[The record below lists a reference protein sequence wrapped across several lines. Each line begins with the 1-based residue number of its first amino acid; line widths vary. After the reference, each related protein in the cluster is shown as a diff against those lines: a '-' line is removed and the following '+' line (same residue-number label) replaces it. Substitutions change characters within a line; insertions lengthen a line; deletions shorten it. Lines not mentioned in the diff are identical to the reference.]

1 MSNSNVLVV
10 CPFMIMLLYC
20 SIMISIQ
27 DRAKDNG
34 DIFVQHKEQQECVRP
49 IIVQA
54 NDSISSEGTD
64 VVLMCNSSF
73 SIPSDY
79 IAQFNMNGAL
89 SDTLDKTGMC
99 FIRCYFEKAGLI
111 KNWQLNKD
119 MIMQTMRL
127 IKANSIEFCEPE
139 AKQETNACIRT
150 YAIAKCLMKRGF
162 EDTCIQTVA

>member
-73 SIPSDY
+73 SIPSGERIRINKNNILTY
-79 IAQFNMNGAL
+79 VYRL
-89 SDTLDKTGMC
+89 SLFFTQIILHN
-99 FIRCYFEKAGLI
+99 LI
-111 KNWQLNKD
+111 
-119 MIMQTMRL
+119 
-127 IKANSIEFCEPE
+127 
-139 AKQETNACIRT
+139 
-150 YAIAKCLMKRGF
+150 
-162 EDTCIQTVA
+162 